1 MLCVVF
7 MYPLYLQEKVGD
19 DSVKAFCKMFF
30 MVLAVFAVCGAYG
43 AESTPPAE
51 TGRRPGGDRRSAMRE
66 QMEKINQQL
75 KEKFPAEY
83 AEIEKMRGTDRMMAM
98 RKTMELANKAGI
110 EMPWGRRG
118 MMGRRM
124 EPQMDVWQQFF
135 AELKQK
141 APAELAEIEKKMTA
155 DPKSAMTE
163 LKALAEKHGLKMPE
177 GPLPRMNAPVS
188 LNRNRNRI
196 MVERAN
202 RILAQTRPEDYAELQ
217 KLRETDIHAAR
228 EFFRKLAKEEG
239 LTPRRLMME
248 PVRPVQSVSFSDKDI
263 EELNPASSTG
273 NRPWGGWGG
282 RGGFGG
288 FGGPWGGRGGFR
300 GR

>member
-1 MLCVVF
+1 MSVF
-7 MYPLYLQEKVGD
+7 FKHVFW
-19 DSVKAFCKMFF
+19 AFT
-30 MVLAVFAVCGAYG
+30 VLAGAAVCGAEAAG
-43 AESTPPAE
+43 DTPSAS
-51 TGRRPGGDRRSAMRE
+51 RPPVGDRRSAMRE

-83 AEIEKMRGTDRMMAM
+83 AEIEKMRGSDRMMAM

-124 EPQMDVWQQFF
+124 GQQMEVWQQFF
-135 AELKQK
+135 ADLKQK
-141 APAELAEIEKKMTA
+141 APAELAEIEKKMAA

-177 GPLPRMNAPVS
+177 GPLPRMNAQVS

-217 KLRETDIHAAR
+217 KLRETDIHGAR
-228 EFFRKLAKEEG
+228 ELFRKLAKEEG
-239 LTPRRLMME
+239 LTPRRLMMD
-248 PVRPVQSVSFSDKDI
+248 PVRPVQSVSYSDKDI
-263 EELNPASSTG
+263 EELNPSSSIG
-273 NRPWGGWGG
+273 SRPWGGWGG

-288 FGGPWGGRGGFR
+288 FGGSWGGRGGFR

>member
-1 MLCVVF
+1 MSVF
-7 MYPLYLQEKVGD
+7 FKHVFW
-19 DSVKAFCKMFF
+19 AFA
-30 MVLAVFAVCGAYG
+30 VLAGAAVCGAEAG
-43 AESTPPAE
+43 DTPSAS
-51 TGRRPGGDRRSAMRE
+51 RPPVGDRRSAMRE

-83 AEIEKMRGTDRMMAM
+83 AEIEKMRGSDRMMAM

-135 AELKQK
+135 ADLKQK

-155 DPKSAMTE
+155 DPKAAMTE

-177 GPLPRMNAPVS
+177 GPLPRMNAQVS

-202 RILAQTRPEDYAELQ
+202 RILAQARPEDYAELQ

-228 EFFRKLAKEEG
+228 ELFRKLAKEEG
-239 LTPRRLMME
+239 LTPRRLMMD
-248 PVRPVQSVSFSDKDI
+248 PVRPVQSVSYSDKDI
-263 EELNPASSTG
+263 EELNPSSSTG
-273 NRPWGGWGG
+273 SRPWGGWGG

-288 FGGPWGGRGGFR
+288 FGGSWGGRGGFR